1 MVTQGSSVKAPQSQT
16 CSNVGD
22 MGRSYV
28 VESLSSWLSKT
39 GKCRGT
45 RRPIGVEGCGRV
57 TQVPSGIYGAKEPPN
72 PFYRVYT
79 LEPGKP
85 DPLPGDMVKP
95 GWITCD

>member
-1 MVTQGSSVKAPQSQT
+1 MVTQESSVKASQIQN
-16 CSNVGD
+16 CSNIGD

-28 VESLSSWLSKT
+28 VASLFSWLSKT

-45 RRPIGVEGCGRV
+45 RRPIGVKGCGRV
-57 TQVPSGIYGAKEPPN
+57 TRVPSGIYGAKKPPN
-72 PFYRVYT
+72 PFYRVCT

-85 DPLPGDMVKP
+85 DPLPGEMVAS